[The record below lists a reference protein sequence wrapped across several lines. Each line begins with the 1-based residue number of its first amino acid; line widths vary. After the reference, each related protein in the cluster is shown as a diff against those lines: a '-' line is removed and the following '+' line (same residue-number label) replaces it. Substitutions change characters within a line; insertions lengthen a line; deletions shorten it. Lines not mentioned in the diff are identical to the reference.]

1 MQFSNYDADGLPR
14 SSGPTGP
21 SGSPG
26 RYYAIGGALIVV
38 AVLAFAFL
46 SGATAVF
53 VGIAAAVAGAVFVL
67 MGVQGSGDTQPDALE
82 QEYYSAQGGQGSVLP
97 DPAADYDW
105 DGNFKR
111 EFGGD
116 GR

>member
-1 MQFSNYDADGLPR
+1 MQSSDYDADGLPR
-14 SSGPTGP
+14 SSSSPGP

-67 MGVQGSGDTQPDALE
+67 MGVQGSGDRQPDALE
-82 QEYYSAQGGQGSVLP
+82 QEYYSAQGGQGGALP

-105 DGNFKR
+105 DDNFKR
-111 EFGGD
+111 EFGED